1 MLVLEQ
7 MISNHFVGTDG
18 LDAAGSLANEDGF
31 EDLWNDD
38 SVRAMR
44 IATLVK
50 VRNLVANGGGPSVL
64 ETCDDVDPAA
74 QKDAVKYKI
83 RLANFE
89 TRTLALRWE
98 QGRWKIDGFDAKG
111 GSGKVT
117 PKKLPP
123 PNAAPHPGVRPEE
136 HRAAEKARVSRG
148 VRGGAPC

>member
-7 MISNHFVGTDG
+7 MISNHYVGVDG
-18 LDAAGSLANEDGF
+18 LDAAGALASEDGF

-50 VRNLVANGGGPSVL
+50 LRGLVAQGGGPSVL
-64 ETCDDVDPAA
+64 ETCDDVDAA
-74 QKDAVKYKI
+74 LSQKDFVKYKI

-89 TRTLALRWE
+89 ARTLAVRWE

-111 GSGKVT
+111 GSARPGLPRKLPSPNAPPKPGAPKNIPP
-117 PKKLPP
+117 PKK
-123 PNAAPHPGVRPEE
+123 R
-136 HRAAEKARVSRG
+136 S
-148 VRGGAPC
+148 